1 MGDERAAV
9 QADQPRACG
18 PQHIVVGGVSS
29 VVMAFAVLWTVA
41 PYGMFPHDEGQYGQ
55 SAVRILAGELPHRD
69 FHEMYSGG
77 LSYWHA
83 FLFWLFGEQLIVLRR
98 ALVVVAMPAVLAAYA
113 IALRFTASSV
123 LAAIVAVASV
133 VGMIGTNHAATPTT
147 YLALLSVVVAWLLIR
162 YSDDEHPQWI
172 VLIGVL
178 CGIAITIKIT
188 GFYTL
193 AAAGLA
199 ITFRGTRPPASPAGG
214 TGVSVSPGS
223 AERLYRVAVAGAA
236 IAAGPLLV
244 ASHPSLDSL
253 AYFAVST
260 AAMGVT
266 LLMAGR
272 RFDPRL
278 MTGRHALLC
287 ASVAVPLLLFMTPW
301 IAAGA
306 VGDLIEGLVIRPKM
320 RLASNAYYPVGA
332 AIYALFAA
340 PLVGCCLLCRR
351 RPPLWW
357 FAWACTGLVI
367 ALLGIGLTARKPSGF
382 VPLAMIAALD
392 GWRWFPALGC
402 PAIVW
407 LLVRYRPQEG
417 RLPVATF
424 VVAAMTAFF
433 TLNQYPF
440 ASPIYFFFVWPFVA
454 LLVIALASAVTDGR
468 FMAES
473 EAAGRSSPL
482 LPAVTA
488 VGGFVVFCLI
498 RFGSHGVFVETRVG
512 PPEMKYAPLSGLL
525 VDRIVAEQYEQ
536 LKALLDD
543 VLWPDQTVLAG
554 PDAPDVYFFT
564 GRRNPTPV
572 MYDMFIEER
581 IHARTLAEIAQRREI
596 GAVVLDMIPAFS
608 DPWPERIGRPLI
620 RDMRRRATIGKYIVF
635 YDRAE

>member
-1 MGDERAAV
+1 MGDNRPAV
-9 QADQPRACG
+9 QADPRVHG
-18 PQHIVVGGVSS
+18 PQHVVAGGVSS
-29 VVMAFAVLWTVA
+29 VVVAFAVLWTVV

-83 FLFWLFGEQLIVLRR
+83 LLFWLFGEQLIVLRR

-123 LAAIVAVASV
+123 LAAIVAVAGIIGSV
-133 VGMIGTNHAATPTT
+133 GTLHTVWANLYLGFLAMII
-147 YLALLSVVVAWLLIR
+147 AWLLVR
-162 YSDDEHPQWI
+162 YSDDDDPPWI
-172 VLIGVL
+172 VLVGVL
-178 CGIAITIKIT
+178 CGIAIAIKIT
-188 GFYTL
+188 GLYML

-199 ITFRGTRPPASPAGG
+199 ITFGGTDPPSSPAVGAG
-214 TGVSVSPGS
+214 LS
-223 AERLYRVAVAGAA
+223 ASARWPERIYRGAVAVAA
-236 IAAGPLLV
+236 IATSPVLV
-244 ASHPSLDSL
+244 ATHPTANTL
-253 AYFAVST
+253 AYFAVPT
-260 AAMGVT
+260 AAMGVA
-266 LLMAGR
+266 LLIAGR

-278 MTGRHALLC
+278 MAGRHALLC
-287 ASVAVPLLLFMTPW
+287 ASVAVPLVLFMTPW

-306 VGDLIEGLVIRPKM
+306 VNDLIEGLVIRPKM
-320 RLASNAYYPVGA
+320 RLASNAYYPVRA
-332 AIYALFAA
+332 VIYTLLAA

-351 RPPLWW
+351 PPPLRW

-367 ALLGIGLTARKPSGF
+367 ALLGIGLTARQPSGF
-382 VPLAMIAALD
+382 VTLAMIAALD
-392 GWRWFPALGC
+392 GWRWFPVLGC
-402 PAIVW
+402 LAIVW
-407 LLVRYRPQEG
+407 LVVRYRPQEG

-433 TLNQYPF
+433 ALNQYPF

-473 EAAGRSSPL
+473 KAAGRSSPL

-512 PPEMKYAPLSGLL
+512 PPEMEYAPLSGLL

-543 VLWPDQTVLAG
+543 VLRPDQTVLAG

-564 GRRNPTPV
+564 GRRNPTPA

-581 IHARTLAEIAQRREI
+581 IHARTLAEIVQRREI

-620 RDMRRRATIGKYIVF
+620 RDMRRRATIGKYVIF

>member
-1 MGDERAAV
+1 MGDERPAV
-9 QADQPRACG
+9 QADPRVHG
-18 PQHIVVGGVSS
+18 PQHVVAGGVSS
-29 VVMAFAVLWTVA
+29 VVVAFAVLWTVV

-83 FLFWLFGEQLIVLRR
+83 LLFWLFGEQLIVLRR

-113 IALRFTASSV
+113 IVLRFTASSV

-162 YSDDEHPQWI
+162 YSDDEQPQWI
-172 VLIGVL
+172 VLLGVL
-178 CGIAITIKIT
+178 CGIAIAIKIT
-188 GFYTL
+188 GLFTL
-193 AAAGLA
+193 AAAGLT
-199 ITFRGTRPPASPAGG
+199 ITFRGTRPPAAPAGG
-214 TGVSVSPGS
+214 TGVSESPGS
-223 AERLYRVAVAGAA
+223 AQRFYRGAIAAAA
-236 IAAGPLLV
+236 IAAGPVLV
-244 ASHPSLDSL
+244 ASHPSVDTL
-253 AYFAVST
+253 AYFTLPT
-260 AAMGVT
+260 AAMGVA
-266 LLMAGR
+266 LLMAGQ

-278 MTGRHALLC
+278 MAGRHALLC

-320 RLASNAYYPVGA
+320 RLASNAYYPVRA

-351 RPPLWW
+351 PPPLLW

-367 ALLGIGLTARKPSGF
+367 ALLGIGLTARQPSGF
-382 VPLAMIAALD
+382 VTLAMIAALD

-433 TLNQYPF
+433 ALNQYPF

-473 EAAGRSSPL
+473 KAAGRSSPL

-512 PPEMKYAPLSGLL
+512 PPEMEYAPLSGLL

-543 VLWPDQTVLAG
+543 VLRPDQTVLAG
-554 PDAPDVYFFT
+554 PDSPDVYFFT

-572 MYDMFIEER
+572 MFEMFVTPQD
-581 IHARTLAEIAQRREI
+581 HAAMLRRLAASDDV
-596 GAVVLDMIPAFS
+596 GAVIFNMFPGFS
-608 DPWPERIGRPLI
+608 VPWPEDVGRPLVQ
-620 RDMRRRATIGKYIVF
+620 RMRQQTQIGKFIVY
-635 YDRAE
+635 YDRAD